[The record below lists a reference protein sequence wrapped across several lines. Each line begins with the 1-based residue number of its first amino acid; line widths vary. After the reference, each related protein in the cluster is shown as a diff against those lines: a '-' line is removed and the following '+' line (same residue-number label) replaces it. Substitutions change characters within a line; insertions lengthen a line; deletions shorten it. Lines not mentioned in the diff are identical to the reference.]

1 MESKGEFKDSERWAV
16 PRAEVK
22 GFAEMKGTDKSE
34 DKGDS
39 KSERQKPLSSSLSSS
54 SQKPESIRKRKKH
67 WSVDSED
74 GALVARAT
82 NFVYRR
88 IIAPPEEGGLK
99 NFFEE
104 NCMLFEDD
112 DNCGQSGELRLE
124 TMDLFKQYE
133 RNIEVILNEF
143 AEKEKLDSVGLMTRL
158 RSASEHIPQAEKSI
172 QMLLAAT
179 EFPKFVRLMKI
190 KVKEIRKKEEAMK
203 FTSIR

>member
-1 MESKGEFKDSERWAV
+1 
-16 PRAEVK
+16 
-22 GFAEMKGTDKSE
+22 
-34 DKGDS
+34 
-39 KSERQKPLSSSLSSS
+39 
-54 SQKPESIRKRKKH
+54 
-67 WSVDSED
+67 
-74 GALVARAT
+74 
-82 NFVYRR
+82 
-88 IIAPPEEGGLK
+88 
-99 NFFEE
+99 
-104 NCMLFEDD
+104 
-112 DNCGQSGELRLE
+112 
-124 TMDLFKQYE
+124 MDLFKQYE